1 MAPELGV
8 EEAGRIAISIRDEV
22 SSNRT
27 QRTHDQT
34 TRRRGTYA
42 TDVEPWWRQAQADLE
57 TARVTASA
65 GRHYAASWF
74 AQQAV
79 EKGLKALYIEQRG
92 ALAPRA

>member
-42 TDVEPWWRQAQADLE
+42 T
-57 TARVTASA
+57 
-65 GRHYAASWF
+65 GC
-74 AQQAV
+74 
-79 EKGLKALYIEQRG
+79 
-92 ALAPRA
+92 